1 MSLDMAT
8 NKTGLLFKGSKAEDI
23 SVVLATQ
30 YEDGL
35 QPMIL
40 KDRKLEKY
48 QRIGKHS
55 VTKELGDSWIFNR
68 LIVLEKKHAYVPLCN
83 MGFVPF
89 CISSSHVSMSKKS
102 FRTNYCMYYDNDLC
116 VAAISEGFGSF
127 ANELSY
133 ISCREAVR
141 YLIGLNLE
149 PKMLD
154 NVIDHCLKEVE
165 SRIEKVEQEYP
176 EDLDTLLTGA
186 SLAVLVI
193 YKGQIASGIIGDS
206 MLLKLNQSLDG
217 GKVTFQ
223 PINSGLQMNSEE
235 DREKIYS
242 SHGEMR
248 KNVIGKECI
257 YIKGR
262 EYPESPMIASI
273 GCRLGKEIG
282 MSSDPY
288 INREEHMS
296 LFDRQGML
304 ILCNQEF
311 YTRIA
316 KDEENMK
323 LLSCITL
330 NDANSIREYIYG
342 KLKIQYLQ
350 KGNPIDDAIGLIF
363 IMDKETTANAI
374 QRP

>member
-1 MSLDMAT
+1 MTL
-8 NKTGLLFKGSKAEDI
+8 NKVGQLFKGSKAEDI
-23 SVVLATQ
+23 CVVLGTQ
-30 YEDGL
+30 YEDGIL
-35 QPMIL
+35 PMIL
-40 KDRKLEKY
+40 KDRKIEKY
-48 QRIGKHS
+48 QKISKSANREGHDPQS
-55 VTKELGDSWIFNR
+55 FNR
-68 LIVLEKKHAYVPLCN
+68 LIVLDKKQAYLPLCS

-89 CISSSHVSMSKKS
+89 CISSSHVSISNKC
-102 FRTNYCMYYDNDLC
+102 FRTNYSMYYDNELC
-116 VAAISEGFGSF
+116 VAAISEGFGPF

-141 YLIGLNLE
+141 YLIGISLE
-149 PKMLD
+149 PKILD

-165 SRIEKVEQEYP
+165 SRIEKVEAEYP

-206 MLLKLNQSLDG
+206 ILLKLTQNLDG
-217 GKVTFQ
+217 GKVSFQ
-223 PINSGLQMNSEE
+223 PINSGLQMNSSE
-235 DREKIYS
+235 DREKIYF

-262 EYPESPMIASI
+262 DYPESPMIASI

-288 INREEHMS
+288 INREEHMT

-363 IMDKETTANAI
+363 IMDKEAQTNPI
-374 QRP
+374 QRS